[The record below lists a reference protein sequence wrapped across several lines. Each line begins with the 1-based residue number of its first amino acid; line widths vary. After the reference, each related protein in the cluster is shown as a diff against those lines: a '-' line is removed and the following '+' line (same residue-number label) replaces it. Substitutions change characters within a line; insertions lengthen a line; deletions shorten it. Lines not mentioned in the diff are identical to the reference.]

1 MNLTNGFSRGFGGFG
16 FGFGFFQIIFMLVF
30 GIVFVMIIMTL
41 FKSFKEWSHNNNSPL
56 LTVQAKV
63 VGKRVDTRVSHGM
76 HGTESALRSTS
87 TFHTY
92 YVTFEVESGD
102 RLELEVP
109 ENEYGYM
116 IEGDNGRLSFKGTRY
131 MGFRRDR

>member
-1 MNLTNGFSRGFGGFG
+1 MFSPFGFGGYGLFS
-16 FGFGFFQIIFMLVF
+16 IMFM
-30 GIVFVMIIMTL
+30 IVFVTIAGAIIFTII
-41 FKSFKEWSHNNNSPL
+41 KGIGTWSHNNGSPL
-56 LTVQAKV
+56 LTVNAKV
-63 VGKRVDTRVSHGM
+63 VGKRVDTRVSHSM

-102 RLELEVP
+102 RMELEVP